1 LKRYQ
6 KYATIDPN
14 ATQKGI
20 SLHMEQNQKQ
30 KSLKK
35 KRLIVLIGAISVLL
49 LLVLLNSIDFETSPT
64 EEAPEA
70 PYVPETY
77 SAYHFVD
84 PDYESSIFENTDY
97 QKLDHSISYTY
108 NNQTVDLKN
117 NLKNTNHESY
127 DIPFAKF
134 FVEYFTALAKGNAN
148 GDFDAFY
155 SDVYFRNHKSFSRFA
170 PQKLH
175 DIDVR
180 RMSDPQTITHEEK
193 EEDAIYVGCT
203 LTSFE
208 VRYRIYHNDGTFRR
222 DILGDDILVQYIDL
236 LGDQNGN
243 YTINSVGYGRHKV
256 NPPEKS
262 ILPLILP
269 IVWIVLSLV
278 AIVLFFILKKKEIL
292 LASTVTFVTFLL
304 SISGSLLWQ
313 FVAFGVLAAVFV
325 LYLILKQRYAQKENT
340 ETNES

>member
-1 LKRYQ
+1 
-6 KYATIDPN
+6 
-14 ATQKGI
+14 
-20 SLHMEQNQKQ
+20 MEQNQKQ

-35 KRLIVLIGAISVLL
+35 KRLLILIGAVCVLL
-49 LLVLLNSIDFETSPT
+49 LLVLLNSIDFEKSPT

-77 SAYHFVD
+77 YAYHFVD
-84 PDYESSIFENTDY
+84 PDYESNIFEDPDY

-117 NLKNTNHESY
+117 DLKNTNHESY
-127 DIPFAKF
+127 DVPFAKF

-148 GDFDAFY
+148 GNFDAFY
-155 SDVYFRNHKSFSRFA
+155 SDVYFRNHRPFGRFA

-180 RMSDPQTITHEEK
+180 RMTDPQTITHEEK
-193 EEDAIYVGCT
+193 EEDAVYIGYT

-208 VRYRIYHNDGTFRR
+208 VRYRIYKNDGTFRR

-236 LGDQNGN
+236 LGDKTGN
-243 YTINSVGYGRHKV
+243 YTINSVGYGRHQI
-256 NPPEKS
+256 NPSEES

-269 IVWIVLSLV
+269 IVWIVLSIV
-278 AIVLFFILKKKEIL
+278 GIVLFFILKKKEIL
-292 LASTVTFVTFLL
+292 LASAVTFVTFLV
-304 SISGSLLWQ
+304 SISGSILWQ
-313 FVAFGVLAAVFV
+313 FVAFGILAAAFV
-325 LYLILKQRYAQKENT
+325 LYLILKRKKKPTQT
-340 ETNES
+340 ETVE